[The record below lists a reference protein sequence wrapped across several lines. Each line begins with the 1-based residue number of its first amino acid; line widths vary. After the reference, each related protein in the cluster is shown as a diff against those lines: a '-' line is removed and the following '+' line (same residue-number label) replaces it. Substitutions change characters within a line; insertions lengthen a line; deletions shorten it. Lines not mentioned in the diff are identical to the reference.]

1 MLSSTRP
8 QVEDS
13 HMGDGKKTGADIGL
27 LILRLTLGGI
37 LIAHGVQK
45 IRVPDG
51 VANFASFLANIGVSY
66 QPHAMAIAAITTE
79 IGGGFLLV
87 LGLFSRLA
95 ALAIAVLMGV
105 AIVLVHWKNG
115 FWLPLQISDITPEA
129 AAAGKIS
136 HGYEYCLALLS
147 MALCILFA
155 GPGHIRVPVGKG

>member
-8 QVEDS
+8 QVEDPL
-13 HMGDGKKTGADIGL
+13 MGDGKKTGADIGL

-37 LIAHGVQK
+37 MIAHGVQK
-45 IRVPDG
+45 IMVENG
-51 VANFASFLANIGVSY
+51 VAKFADTLAGIGVSY
-66 QPHAMAIAAITTE
+66 QPLAMAITAITTE
-79 IGGGFLLV
+79 IGGGFLVV

-115 FWLPLQISDITPEA
+115 FWLPLEITPEA
-129 AAAGKIS
+129 VAGQKIPQ
-136 HGYEYCLALLS
+136 GFEYCLALLS